1 MRGEFI
7 MIKAVRIHEFGGSEN
22 LRYEDVEIGAPGEG
36 EVLLRHEMVGLNYVD
51 IGMRAGLHPVKPPL
65 PFTLGME
72 AMGVVVETGPGVSGF
87 KEGDRVSHCMVPGA
101 YAEQMVIKAD
111 RLISLPDGISSE
123 TAAAATL
130 QGLTAEYLLHSCYAV
145 QPGDTILVQAAAGG
159 MGLLLCQWAKH
170 IGATVLG
177 TVSTDAKAGIAA
189 AHGCDH
195 PIFYTRE
202 NFVDRVNE
210 ITGGAGVKAV
220 YDAVGKDTF
229 EGGMACLGVRGHMV
243 SYGNSSGRV
252 PPIDIM
258 PMGGKSTTITR
269 GALGVY
275 VADPVDR
282 ARRANDLWTLISS
295 GALKVEI
302 NQRYKLADTARAHA
316 DLEGRK
322 TTGSTILIP

>member
-1 MRGEFI
+1 
-7 MIKAVRIHEFGGSEN
+7 MIKAVRIHEWGGPEN
-22 LRYEDVEIGAPGEG
+22 LKYEDLEIGAAGEG
-36 EVLLRHEMVGLNYVD
+36 EVLLRHDVIGLNYVD
-51 IGMRAGLHPVKPPL
+51 IGMRAGNYPVKPPL

-72 AMGVVVETGPGVSGF
+72 AMGVVEETGPGVSGF
-87 KEGDRVSHCMVPGA
+87 KAGDRVSHCMVPGA
-101 YAEQMVIKAD
+101 CAEKMVIKSD
-111 RLISLPDGISSE
+111 RLISIPDDISSE

-177 TVSTDAKAGIAA
+177 TVSTDEKAEIAS

-195 PIFYTRE
+195 PIIYSRE
-202 NFVDRVNE
+202 NFVDRVKE
-210 ITGGAGVKAV
+210 ITDGAGVKAV

-229 EGGMACLGVRGHMV
+229 DGGMAVLGVRGHMV

-252 PPIDIM
+252 PPYDIAQ
-258 PMGGKSTTITR
+258 MGGKSSTITR

-282 ARRANDLWTLISS
+282 ARRANSLWTMISS
-295 GALKVEI
+295 GKLKVEI
-302 NQRYKLADTARAHA
+302 NQRYALADTAQAHG

-322 TTGSTILIP
+322 TTGSTVLMP